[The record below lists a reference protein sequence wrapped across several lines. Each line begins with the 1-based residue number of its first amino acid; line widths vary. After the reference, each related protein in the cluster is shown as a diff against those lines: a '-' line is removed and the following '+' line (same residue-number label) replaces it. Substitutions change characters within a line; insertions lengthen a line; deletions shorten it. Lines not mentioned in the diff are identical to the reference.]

1 MARHLTPS
9 TLRIGHRYRPS
20 RLDLPYDALV
30 IGSGIGG
37 LTTASLLSELGWK
50 VAVMEQHYTAGG
62 NTHSYERAGYDWDVG
77 VHYLG
82 DLGTR
87 TTTRRMFDWLSQGQ
101 LDWAPMDAHYDRFF
115 IGDRVYD
122 AVAGR
127 EGFRDNLVAHFPR
140 EAQAIDRYL
149 ELQREVS
156 RAMRT
161 FTLERTLPPWA
172 AAVAGP
178 LLRRRLPS
186 HFQRT
191 TWEVLSELTD
201 DPELIAVLTGQWGD
215 LGLPPKRSS
224 FVVQALVAKHYLH
237 GGFYPV
243 GGASRIAETIL
254 PRIRATGG
262 EVFTYAD
269 VKEILVAGEEEALT
283 RPAGDLSHRGGRGE
297 VRGVRMADG
306 HEIACRCVISNAG
319 VFNTFGRLLPTEVS
333 REHGYDR
340 QLTQVKP
347 SIGHLCVYIGLEG
360 TAEELG
366 LPKTNYWIY
375 PDGNDYDG
383 ALDRF
388 VANPHGP
395 FPVVYISFP
404 SAKDPDFERRHP
416 GRSTI
421 EIVAP
426 VPYEIFER
434 WARTTWGKR
443 GDDYEALKQSYGERL
458 LEHLYDKLPQL
469 RGQID
474 YWEVSTPLS
483 MQWFCGYAR
492 GELYGLDHD
501 PQRMRQSWLR
511 PRTRIRGLWL
521 TGQDIMSCGV
531 AGAMMGGVASA
542 VAIAGVRKMGPVMK
556 KILG

>member
-1 MARHLTPS
+1 MRNIQPS
-9 TLRIGHRYRPS
+9 TLRIGRRYRPG
-20 RLDLPYDALV
+20 RLNGPYDALV

-37 LTTASLLSELGWK
+37 LTTAALLAELGWR
-50 VAVMEQHYTAGG
+50 VAVLEQHYTAGG
-62 NTHSYERAGYDWDVG
+62 ATHSYERAGYEWDVG

-82 DLGTR
+82 DMGAR
-87 TTTRRMFDWLSQGQ
+87 TTVRRMMDFLTQGQ

-127 EGFRDNLVAHFPR
+127 AEFRDNLVAHFPR

-149 ELQREVS
+149 QLLGEVS
-156 RAMRT
+156 RGMRT
-161 FTLERTLPPWA
+161 FTLDRTLPPWA

-178 LLRRRLPS
+178 LLRRRLPPS
-186 HFQRT
+186 FDRT

-224 FVVQALVAKHYLH
+224 FVIQALIAKHYLH

-243 GGASRIAETIL
+243 GGAWRIADTIL

-262 EVFTYAD
+262 EVFTYAR
-269 VKEILVAGEEEALT
+269 VEQVLVQE
-283 RPAGDLSHRGGRGE
+283 GRAC
-297 VRGVRMADG
+297 GVRMADG
-306 HEIACRCVISNAG
+306 NEIAARCVISDAG
-319 VFNTFGRLLPTEVS
+319 AINTFARLLPAEVAGQ
-333 REHGYDR
+333 HGYDR
-340 QLTQVKP
+340 LIEGVKP
-347 SIGHLCVYIGLEG
+347 SIGHLGVYIGLQG
-360 TAEELG
+360 TAEEFR

-375 PDGNDYDG
+375 PGNDYDA

-388 VANPHGP
+388 LADPDGP
-395 FPVVYISFP
+395 FPAVYISFP
-404 SAKDPDFERRHP
+404 SAKDPDFARRHP
-416 GRSTI
+416 GKATI

-426 VPYEIFER
+426 APYETFAP
-434 WARTTWGKR
+434 WAGRTWGQR
-443 GDDYEALKQSYGERL
+443 GEDYQALKQRYGERL
-458 LEHLYDKLPQL
+458 LEHLYDKVPQV
-469 RGQID
+469 RGRID

-483 MQWFCGYAR
+483 MKWFCGWER

-501 PQRMRQSWLR
+501 PSRMRQRWLR
-511 PRTRIRGLWL
+511 PRTKVPGLWL

-531 AGAMMGGVASA
+531 SGAMMGGLAA
-542 VAIAGVRKMGPVMK
+542 ATAIAGVRRMAPVMK
-556 KILG
+556 QVFG